1 MTFLESISLSKT
13 TPCLAEPGKI
23 IVTGR
28 PNRALNEVLPYL
40 ASLPGVIAYNPGAGA
55 VTFRRPSG
63 FLTVYPERVFITQVK
78 DVQEALELLASLK
91 DAINATWEGRAELAA
106 AKGAR
111 RAPRPLDLWTLLPQ
125 TNCRACGEET
135 CMAFAC
141 NLLLQKRELAV
152 CVPVFREEI
161 YAERRTTLEAILGA

>member
-1 MTFLESISLSKT
+1 MKKIIQLSLSDED
-13 TPCLAEPGKI
+13 LLELL
-23 IVTGR
+23 R
-28 PNRALNEVLPYL
+28 VLIDDDP
-40 ASLPGVIAYNPGAGA
+40 AGA

-78 DVQEALELLASLK
+78 DVQEGLELLASLK
-91 DAINATWEGRAELAA
+91 DAINATWEGRADLAA
-106 AKGAR
+106 ATGAR

-141 NLLLQKRELAV
+141 NLLLQKRELAE
-152 CVPVFREEI
+152 CEPVYREEI
-161 YAERRTTLEAILGA
+161 YAERRSTLEAILGA

>member
-1 MTFLESISLSKT
+1 MFLESISLSKT

-28 PNRALNEVLPYL
+28 PNRPLDDVLPYL

-78 DVQEALELLASLK
+78 DVQEGLELLASLK
-91 DAINATWEGRAELAA
+91 DAINATWKGRAELAA

-135 CMAFAC
+135 CMAFAF
-141 NLLLQKRELAV
+141 NLLLQKRELAE
-152 CVPVFREEI
+152 CEPVYREEI
-161 YAERRTTLEAILGA
+161 YAERRTTLEAILSA